1 MYIAQKFKIDQLSF
15 IRFFSTVKVSSPW
28 KIPFSACFPPVFPA
42 TFCLA
47 AGTGRRLEANR
58 KEKIKRRA
66 KSKVLIYNRT
76 SLELPSIQRSCISR
90 LFPARPLTW
99 NRICHGWWMEMENF
113 LCIILF
119 ISNIP
124 SLFVRLSGVQVLN
137 AGISFKMTE
146 QNGLS

>member
-15 IRFFSTVKVSSPW
+15 IRFFSSVKVSSPW

-47 AGTGRRLEANR
+47 AGTGSRLEANR
-58 KEKIKRRA
+58 KEEKKRRG

-99 NRICHGWWMEMENF
+99 NRICHG
-113 LCIILF
+113 
-119 ISNIP
+119 
-124 SLFVRLSGVQVLN
+124 
-137 AGISFKMTE
+137 
-146 QNGLS
+146 